1 MAVVLVVPTI
11 TITLEVIKLLVT
23 EVVFANQE
31 VTVVV
36 RMVVDIV
43 EEVEGDT
50 VVQLDVTDDDCVE
63 LTAVTGST

>member
-1 MAVVLVVPTI
+1 MAVVLVVPTL

-36 RMVVDIV
+36 QMVVDIV